1 MQRVSTC
8 FWHSSSWEKH
18 GDSVSVSVARV
29 IWTYKGDVN
38 SASVE
43 NWKEPSSLTILP
55 EASFYGESNEEY
67 LNVNK
72 TCWQ

>member
-1 MQRVSTC
+1 MN
-8 FWHSSSWEKH
+8 
-18 GDSVSVSVARV
+18 DDYASVSVARA

-38 SASVE
+38 SASGE
-43 NWKEPSSLTILP
+43 NWKEPLSSTIST
-55 EASFYGESNEEY
+55 EAPFNGGSKDRI